1 EENGAA
7 PTSCSEENGCS
18 LNSLKNCLAQWVHF
32 IYPTMAGFF
41 LPDFLSYFLITPN

>member
-32 IYPTMAGFF
+32 MYQELKLAA
-41 LPDFLSYFLITPN
+41 